1 MKKDNLKKRRKF
13 SRKVAK
19 ILTDKFWE
27 EGISFYIDAAEF
39 QHKYNPHDELR
50 SIRTMA
56 WQLKNESLHPH
67 CAAKGSH
74 VGSGRRVAHLIMA
87 IAHQKSVVLCEH
99 YEGKINGYMFSD
111 FMRTHF
117 QEIFSRYRI
126 PKGKR
131 FLQDR
136 CPVQNSSKARQALDT
151 IGAFKFSIPPR
162 SSDFNSIKCFSFCQK
177 WTAYSDTQTFEKNI
191 NYGTFGPFSARVRQ
205 ALENTPTKYIDKIIE
220 SMGKRM
226 LKVIKSK
233 GERINIKSEIES

>member
-13 SRKVAK
+13 SHKVAK
-19 ILTDKFWE
+19 ILSGKFWE
-27 EGISFYIDAAEF
+27 EGISFYIDAAGF
-39 QHKYNPHDELR
+39 QHKYNPHDESR
-50 SIRTMA
+50 SIRIMA

-87 IAHQKSVVLCEH
+87 IAHQKGVVLCEH

-111 FMRTHF
+111 FMRAHF
-117 QEIFSRYRI
+117 QETFSQYRI

-177 WTAYSDTQTFEKNI
+177 
-191 NYGTFGPFSARVRQ
+191 
-205 ALENTPTKYIDKIIE
+205 
-220 SMGKRM
+220 
-226 LKVIKSK
+226 
-233 GERINIKSEIES
+233 